1 MNERIALFVYVTK
14 ILKSKPDFNKQ
25 VNSESAYEIKT
36 LIITA
41 CEQHSEIFY
50 NYDRIKYFF

>member
-1 MNERIALFVYVTK
+1 LFCLFTK

-25 VNSESAYEIKT
+25 VNSQSAYEIKT